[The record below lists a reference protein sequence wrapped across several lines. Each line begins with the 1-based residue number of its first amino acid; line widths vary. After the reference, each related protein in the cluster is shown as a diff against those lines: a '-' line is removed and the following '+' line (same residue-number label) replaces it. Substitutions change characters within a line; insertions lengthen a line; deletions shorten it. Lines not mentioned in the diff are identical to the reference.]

1 MTESAAPP
9 EAPAS
14 RRVMVLAVGDELL
27 FGDIVNTNAAW
38 LGRELS
44 DAGITVGRS
53 TVVGDRV
60 ADIVAELGV
69 AAADRFTAVLLTGG
83 LGPTQDDLTRE
94 AIASWAGAE
103 LVRDPGLEE
112 TLQVRLAAAGRRV
125 PQQNFRQA
133 DLPRGAVS
141 LPNRAGTA
149 PGIQLEHAGLVVYAM
164 PGPPHELRAMF
175 AEQVRPDLLR
185 RTGQANVIKHRL
197 LRTAGMWE
205 SAVAEALAPE
215 VSRVAVAGN
224 PVVAFLASQGQT
236 RVKITA
242 RGASEAEAEQL
253 IFPVEA
259 FARAALG
266 SALYGTDEDTL
277 EGVVISALAGQ
288 RQTLACAESLTGGL
302 LTSCI
307 VGVPGASQVL
317 RGGVVSYAT
326 EVKQQLLEIPAAV
339 LSRDG
344 VVSAATAEA
353 MAEGARRLLGA
364 DWGLALTGV
373 AGPDPQ
379 EGHPPGTV
387 FVGLAGPS
395 RLLSRRLTLP
405 GDRRRVRSYAV
416 MAALDLLR
424 LALLDP
430 GDGTVT
436 EQRSDGTGSADV
448 GRTVGGD
455 L

>member
-1 MTESAAPP
+1 MTLSAAPP
-9 EAPAS
+9 GGMPAH
-14 RRVMVLAVGDELL
+14 RVMVLAVGDELL

-44 DAGITVGRS
+44 DAGVSVGRS
-53 TVVGDRV
+53 AVVGDNV
-60 ADIVAELGV
+60 ADIVAELAV
-69 AAADRFTAVLLTGG
+69 AATDRFTAVLLTGG

-94 AIASWAGAE
+94 AIAAWAGVE

-112 TLQVRLAAAGRRV
+112 TLRARLTAAGRHV
-125 PQQNFRQA
+125 PQRNFRQA
-133 DLPRGAVS
+133 DLPCGATS
-141 LPNRAGTA
+141 LPNRTGTA
-149 PGIQLEHAGLVVYAM
+149 PGLQLEHAGLVVYAL
-164 PGPPHELRAMF
+164 PGPPHELQPMF
-175 AEQVRPDLLR
+175 AEQVRPDLLC
-185 RTGQANVIKHRL
+185 RTGGGNVIKHRL

-215 VSRVAVAGN
+215 VSRVAAAGN

-242 RGASEAEAEQL
+242 RGASEADADQL
-253 IFPVEA
+253 IAPVEA

-302 LTSCI
+302 LTAAI
-307 VGVPGASQVL
+307 VAVPGASTVL
-317 RGGVVSYAT
+317 RGAVVSYAT

-339 LSRDG
+339 LARDG

-353 MAEGARRLLGA
+353 MAQGARRLLGA
-364 DWGLALTGV
+364 DWGLSLTGV

-379 EGHPPGTV
+379 QGHQPGTV

-395 RLLSRRLTLP
+395 RLLSRRLRLP
-405 GDRRRVRSYAV
+405 GDRPRVRAYAV
-416 MAALDLLR
+416 VAALDLLR
-424 LALLDP
+424 RALVDP
-430 GDGTVT
+430 GNGTVT
-436 EQRSDGTGSADV
+436 EQPSGGTGSADT
-448 GRTVGGD
+448 GRQAGGD